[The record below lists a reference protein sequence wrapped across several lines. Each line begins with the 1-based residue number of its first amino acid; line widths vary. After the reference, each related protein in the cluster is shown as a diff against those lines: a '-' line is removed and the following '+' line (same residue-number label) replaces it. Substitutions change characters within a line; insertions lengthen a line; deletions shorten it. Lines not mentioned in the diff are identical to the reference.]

1 MFLQETET
9 MKLDFNIQVNQ
20 RQGLTLTAQVQQAIK
35 LLHMTN
41 QEIQEFVQDEFQ
53 DNPFVETEL
62 FSEKN
67 QINENRKNDS
77 QELDNSF
84 KETPHKAQESQTRA
98 SIENQFETGD
108 VYIPKSTVAKA
119 ETDFDTI
126 GTITEKPK
134 SLYSHCIEYIDNLQL
149 HGIQRLIA
157 MRLVEELEPTGWIS
171 SELKTVSSSLRCEL
185 RQVENVLLEL
195 QQMEPAGLFARNLRE
210 CLILQ
215 AVDTNKYCESLAVIL
230 DNLHLIE
237 KGKFDLLKR
246 RCGCSDTEISSLFKI
261 IKSFNPK
268 PGLQFE
274 QVDVPIR
281 EPDLQVH
288 ETDDGWLV
296 ELNNSTLPNIK
307 IEKEYAKELRN
318 KVVQKDDREFI
329 QTKVSEAKW
338 LSKAIEKRNETMLK
352 VGTAIVERQKKFL
365 QKGAQFIEPMV
376 LRDIADAVE
385 MHESTISR
393 VTTGSLIQTPQGTVE
408 LKAFFSVGLQQDND
422 IGSTS
427 SASIKYK
434 IKKLIEAEN
443 PTGPISDDSIVEKLS
458 SQGIN
463 LARRTVAKYRKM
475 ENIPSS
481 FARKRRNVI
490 SGAV

>member
-1 MFLQETET
+1 
-9 MKLDFNIQVNQ
+9 MKLDFNIHVNQ

-53 DNPFVETEL
+53 DNPFIETNL

-67 QINENRKNDS
+67 YKSENGKNNY

-84 KETPHKAQESQTRA
+84 KETPYKAEANQTKV

-108 VYIPKSTVAKA
+108 VYIPKSTVTRA
-119 ETDFDTI
+119 ETDFDAI
-126 GTITEKPK
+126 GAITEEPK
-134 SLYSHCIEYIDNLQL
+134 SLYSHCIQYIENLKM
-149 HGIQRLIA
+149 HGAQRVIA
-157 MRLVEELEPTGWIS
+157 MRLLDELEPTGWIS
-171 SELKTVSSSLRCEL
+171 TDLKTIATELKCEL
-185 RQVENVLLEL
+185 ILVEKVLEKL
-195 QQMEPAGLFARNLRE
+195 QDIEPAGLFARNLRE
-210 CLILQ
+210 CLVLQ
-215 AVDTNKYCESLAVIL
+215 AIDANKYCETLAVIL

-246 RCGCSDTEISSLFKI
+246 RSGCSDEDISCMFKI

-268 PGLQFE
+268 PGLKFE
-274 QVDVPIR
+274 QPELPIR
-281 EPDLQVH
+281 EPDLQVY
-288 ETDDGWLV
+288 ETEDGWLV

-307 IEKEYAKELRN
+307 IEKTYAKDLRD
-318 KVVQKDDREFI
+318 KVVQKNDRDFI

-338 LSKAIEKRNETMLK
+338 LAKAIEKRNETMLK
-352 VGTAIVERQKKFL
+352 VGTAIVERQREFL

-393 VTTGSLIQTPQGTVE
+393 VTTGSLIQTPQGTLE
-408 LKAFFSVGLQQDND
+408 LKSFFSVGLQQDNEA
-422 IGSTS
+422 GLTS

-443 PTGPISDDSIVEKLS
+443 PSLPISDDAIVEILS

-475 ENIPSS
+475 ESIPSS